1 MPKKKTL
8 IKTAGKTRRGNKYS
22 RKTCSVIVGDLVYQ
36 NYLVD
41 RSQEYGIVLETY
53 KREDEWFA
61 TVHWSSD
68 KVTDIYALYLVVVSA
83 IDE

>member
-8 IKTAGKTRRGNKYS
+8 IKTAGKTRRGNKFS

-53 KREDEWFA
+53 RREDEWFA

>member
-53 KREDEWFA
+53 RREDEWFA